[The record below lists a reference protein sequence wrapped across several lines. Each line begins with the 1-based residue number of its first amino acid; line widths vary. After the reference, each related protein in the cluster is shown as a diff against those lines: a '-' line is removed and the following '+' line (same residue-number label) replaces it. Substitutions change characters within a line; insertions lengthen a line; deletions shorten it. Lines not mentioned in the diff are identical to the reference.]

1 MISSPSSKT
10 RKSRTFSQIS
20 AKERGSSVPSA
31 EYAAIRSWIR
41 CASGRRASRVRM
53 RFLAY
58 ELDAAPCIAGN
69 VMNSIGQT
77 RAQRWLLKKYDRLF
91 TLKPTPK
98 FGPHQPSKVQS
109 KYIGRQQ
116 PLFFGTDD
124 GREVHQDVTSV
135 PYSSL
140 VR

>member
-1 MISSPSSKT
+1 MRSVQMKRAAADDLIAFFQNQKVADVFANLGQGA
-10 RKSRTFSQIS
+10 RQQCAVRGIRGDQIMDS
-20 AKERGSSVPSA
+20 L
-31 EYAAIRSWIR
+31 
-41 CASGRRASRVRM
+41 RVRQKG
-53 RFLAY
+53 F
-58 ELDAAPCIAGN
+58 
-69 VMNSIGQT
+69 T

-124 GREVHQDVTSV
+124 GR
-135 PYSSL
+135 
-140 VR
+140 